1 MADTKKRSLAD
12 RLRELLE
19 ALKEAL
25 NPRQPAPVPIPVRDR
40 LRRR

>member
-1 MADTKKRSLAD
+1 MTDTKKRSLTD

-19 ALKEAL
+19 ALKESL
-25 NPRQPAPVPIPVRDR
+25 NPRQPVPIPIPVREQ